1 MFLSYFVAIRD
12 RSDEER
18 PIQNFPPR
26 ESVDPFKAYPPS
38 RLHKVVRTILAP
50 PPPEAMVA
58 KRKRYP
64 AKDWIPRK
72 FDLGPSDPSNGLHHA
87 VVITESASVAY
98 SLAVAHT
105 SAAAHHP
112 IVITESSSIP
122 HSFGT
127 DQQQGN

>member
-50 PPPEAMVA
+50 PPPEAISGQRLDSQEV
-58 KRKRYP
+58 
-64 AKDWIPRK
+64 
-72 FDLGPSDPSNGLHHA
+72 
-87 VVITESASVAY
+87 
-98 SLAVAHT
+98 
-105 SAAAHHP
+105 
-112 IVITESSSIP
+112 
-122 HSFGT
+122 
-127 DQQQGN
+127 